1 MKKLIEIIVCSILL
15 IGCASETE
23 TNSTIEL
30 TKGKGEVVAVTLDEV
45 IEKVEQEDTFVVI
58 FSQTYCGS
66 CIDFFMESDEYTIEL
81 GLTLYDVSL
90 DKELREVEE
99 NMEIINKYFNGFSVT
114 PTIYY
119 VESGEVKESLNANNK
134 EVNLNSFKEF
144 LKENNIQ

>member
-1 MKKLIEIIVCSILL
+1 MKKLIEIIICILL
-15 IGCASETE
+15 LVGCTTE
-23 TNSTIEL
+23 TKTNSAIEL
-30 TKGKGEVVAVTLDEV
+30 TKEKGEVVAVTLDEV
-45 IEKVEQEDTFVVI
+45 VEKVEQEDTFVVV

-90 DKELREVEE
+90 DKESRDVDE
-99 NMEIINKYFNGFSVT
+99 NMKIINKYFNEFSVT

-119 VESGEVKESLNANNK
+119 VESGEVKDSLNGNDK